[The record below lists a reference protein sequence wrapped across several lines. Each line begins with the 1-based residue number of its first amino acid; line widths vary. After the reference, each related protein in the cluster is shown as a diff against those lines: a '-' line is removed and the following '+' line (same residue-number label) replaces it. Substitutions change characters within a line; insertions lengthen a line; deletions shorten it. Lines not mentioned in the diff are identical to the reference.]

1 MIYPHNGMM
10 YRSKM
15 KLYKYIYM
23 YYEKKEMDYQI
34 LFLV

>member
-1 MIYPHNGMM
+1 M
-10 YRSKM
+10 YRSKI

-23 YYEKKEMDYQI
+23 YYEEKEMDYQI